1 MYQGADFRESLP
13 GKGTQFPGLL
23 PLVFAYLDS
32 IGCDT
37 ATRECVCRY
46 AALIENRASG
56 KVKTAAQYI
65 RDFVR
70 SHPAYKQDSVV
81 SPEIAH
87 DLMVAAADIG
97 EGRMEAPE
105 LLGDVLIAPV
115 HADGA
120 YEVTLESG
128 PLDMLQ

>member
-1 MYQGADFRESLP
+1 M
-13 GKGTQFPGLL
+13 
-23 PLVFAYLDS
+23 DS

-37 ATRECVCRY
+37 GTRECVCRY
-46 AALIENRASG
+46 AALLENRASG

-70 SHPAYKQDSVV
+70 NHPTYKHDSVV

-115 HADGA
+115 HAEGG
-120 YEVTLESG
+120 YEVTLECG